1 MRCLGL
7 SELSVKE
14 QDLLG
19 RLESEPELKTLF
31 FRKVKGLKW
40 FDALESAGYLN
51 AGSIPKPFKSQ
62 QDEGFFVIPAWVA
75 GEYLVKTAPELR
87 ERNDY
92 IPRFLEMISGATAYA
107 REKDFSNYRVWDQ
120 FARVVSQIPPRFIS
134 GKFVED
140 TVDYWF
146 EDRFNK
152 DWVLEQVAEK
162 WLPSLLKEKTHHA
175 SCLALKLLGIL
186 YEIRTEKLDAGQ
198 DSVLFRVGNWEINR
212 IARKIASAS
221 GRHLGA
227 RAASAFHSKLEEVL
241 EAMGNDAWS
250 GSWQPS
256 MEEPEE
262 TYPFVPTNV
271 LVKSYREC
279 LDGWFERCPQEA
291 CGYVVDK
298 MIENRL
304 QTIQRLAIYFIAKRF
319 SVCGEHTEKLIDKR
333 FFSEDY
339 LREFW
344 SFINRNYPH
353 FEQGH
358 KDKVLEIIKNGKNL
372 DPEGN
377 FGEVPTAYRQAMWFS
392 AVKDHGGKEARLYR
406 EAVALAGTEPN
417 PSEFLSWG
425 EVKVEWIGQ
434 EPEHPVDELRLL
446 SPKDLAWRLGLGD
459 IQPAGAIKPLIKAY
473 PLRYYSAL
481 AEFKTL
487 GFPCLRAIVRAYN
500 ELWEEKASLPWK
512 DVWSC
517 LIEFFSEIVRLPEPE
532 KALFTVGKSDVLF
545 TIGGFLESAAQS
557 DDRSFYLAHQD
568 GVKSLISYVLK
579 NEKGGEFEKKQDK
592 IFTAINTPRGAFI
605 QALINLTLQSCRL
618 SRRDGNDDHS
628 EAWESYRHYYDA
640 ELEKAD
646 SGEFEFSVLVTV
658 YLSNFLYMSSE
669 WVLSNLDK
677 IFDQANP
684 MKWLC
689 AMEGYYRVRIVYRE
703 VYRHLSEK
711 GDLSKALDDE
721 NIPDQVKSRVV
732 EHVALA
738 YINDFDNLNDDGSM
752 IKALVGGRRVCREL
766 EILVHV
772 VTNFQKTDGDKTRN
786 KVYELW
792 PLLADAADFST
803 AEGRALASSLCRWS
817 AFVDYLDD
825 ERMELLLKIAPYAD
839 ESYNTRDIL
848 ESLARLSEK
857 QPFKANEIWLKIL
870 EGSSPTYPEKPIR
883 QILTSLIAE
892 GDDGKRAAE
901 KTVDRYIKRG
911 VASVSKLWIEISNES

>member
-19 RLESEPELKTLF
+19 RLENEPELKTLF
-31 FRKVKGLKW
+31 FRKVKGVKW
-40 FDALESAGYLN
+40 FDALESSGYLN

-62 QDEGFFVIPAWVA
+62 QDEGFFVIPAWVT
-75 GEYLVKTAPELR
+75 GEYLVKTAPELK

-92 IPRFLEMISGATAYA
+92 IPRFLEVISGATAYA
-107 REKDFSNYRVWDQ
+107 KEKNFSNYRVWDQ
-120 FARVVSQIPPRFIS
+120 FARVVSQIPSRFINE
-134 GKFVED
+134 KFIED

-146 EDRFNK
+146 DDRFNK
-152 DWVLEQVAEK
+152 DWVLEQTTEK
-162 WLPSLLKEKTHHA
+162 WLPNLLEEKTNHA
-175 SCLALKLLGIL
+175 SCIALKLLGVL
-186 YEIRTEKLDAGQ
+186 YKIRTEKRDVGQ
-198 DSVLFRVGNWEINR
+198 DFLLFRVGNWEINR
-212 IARKIASAS
+212 IAGKIASAS

-227 RAASAFHSKLEEVL
+227 RAASVFHSKLDEAL

-250 GSWQPS
+250 GIWQPF

-279 LDGWFERCPQEA
+279 LEGWFEQCPEEA
-291 CGYVVDK
+291 CDYVDK
-298 MIENRL
+298 MVENRL

-319 SVCGEHTEKLIDKR
+319 SACGEHTEKLIDKR

-358 KDKVLEIIKNGKNL
+358 KDKVLEIIKNGKNF

-377 FGEVPTAYRQAMWFS
+377 LGEVRTAYRQAMWFS
-392 AVKDHGGKEARLYR
+392 AVKDHGEKEARLYR
-406 EAVALAGTEPN
+406 EAVATAGTEPN
-417 PSEFLSWG
+417 PSEFLSLG
-425 EVKVEWIGQ
+425 EVKFEWIGP
-434 EPEHPVDELRLL
+434 EPEPPVDELSLL
-446 SPKDLAWRLGLGD
+446 SPKDLARRLSLGD
-459 IQPAGAIKPLIKAY
+459 IPPAGAIKPLIKTS
-473 PLRYYSAL
+473 PLRYYSDL

-487 GFPCLRAIVRAYN
+487 GFPCLHAIVGAYN
-500 ELWEEKASLPWK
+500 ELWEKRASLPWK

-517 LIEFFSEIVRLPEPE
+517 LIEFFSEIVRLPESE
-532 KALFTVGKSDVLF
+532 KTSFTVGRREIISA
-545 TIGGFLESAAQS
+545 IGGFLESGAQS
-557 DDRSFYLAHQD
+557 DDHSFYLAHQE
-568 GVKSLISYVLK
+568 GVESLIDYVLK
-579 NEKGGEFEKKQDK
+579 QEKGGEFEKTQDK
-592 IFTAINTPRGAFI
+592 IFTAINTPRGVFI

-618 SRRDGNDDHS
+618 SHRDGNDDHS
-628 EAWESYRHYYDA
+628 EVWERYRHYYDA
-640 ELEKAD
+640 ELKKAEA
-646 SGEFEFSVLVTV
+646 GEFEFSTLVTV

-677 IFDQANP
+677 IFDQTNH

-689 AMEGYYRVRIVYRE
+689 AMEGYSRVRTVYQE
-703 VYRHLSEK
+703 VYRHLSEN
-711 GDLSKALDDE
+711 GDLLKALDDE
-721 NIPDQVKSRVV
+721 NIPDQVKSRVI
-732 EHVALA
+732 EHIALA
-738 YINDFDNLNDDGSM
+738 YIHDFDNLNDDDGNM
-752 IKALVGGRRVCREL
+752 IKTLVVDRRICWEL

-772 VTNFQKTDGDKTRN
+772 VTNFQETDGDKTRN
-786 KVYELW
+786 KIYELC

-817 AFVDYLDD
+817 VFVDRLDD

-870 EGSSPTYPEKPIR
+870 ERSSPTYPEKPIR
-883 QILTSLIAE
+883 QILTRLKTE
-892 GDDGKRAAE
+892 GPEGKRAAE

-911 VASVSKLWIEISNES
+911 VTSVSKLWIEISNES